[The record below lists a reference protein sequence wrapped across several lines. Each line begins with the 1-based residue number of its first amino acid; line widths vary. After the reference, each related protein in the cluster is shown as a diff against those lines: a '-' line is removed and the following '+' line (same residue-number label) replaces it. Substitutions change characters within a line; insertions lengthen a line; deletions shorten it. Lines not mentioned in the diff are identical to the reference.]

1 MQAIGEVASDFPRA
15 EFSALVHRLP
25 RYARLAWVLA
35 RDPRLSRVRRAAV
48 LAATG
53 YVISPID
60 LVPGVIPVFG
70 QLDDLLIAL
79 AAIRV
84 ALSGLNAQQRF
95 DALSAAGLSDAD
107 LSADFRTGLSI
118 SAWLVR
124 SGYRLAED
132 ATVTAVSTGR
142 RIASRALGIGAAIR
156 HRDRGSSR
164 DRQSPT
170 WEAFDG

>member
-1 MQAIGEVASDFPRA
+1 VQALSEVAADFPRD

-25 RYARLAWVLA
+25 RYGRLAWVLA

-48 LAATG
+48 LAAAG

-84 ALSGLNAQQRF
+84 ALSGLNPQARF
-95 DALSAAGLSDAD
+95 DLLSTAGLSDAD

-118 SAWLVR
+118 SAWLLR
-124 SGYRLAED
+124 SGYRVAED
-132 ATVTAVSTGR
+132 VTVSTISTGR
-142 RIASRALGIGAAIR
+142 RIASRALSMGGAVRRRNREWPGA
-156 HRDRGSSR
+156 
-164 DRQSPT
+164 
-170 WEAFDG
+170 E